1 MIMKILQV
9 GAITAPVLSLQVE
22 ILLDLLGKIIF
33 VNLVSLVDTK
43 SASLSMT
50 HCGMVMD
57 VVQTTAAATWLGCRG
72 STGPSHRKWVM
83 TLRCVCVPIRTFP
96 KRPTWA
102 GGDLH
107 PVTSTV
113 ESEPSMHSRHIL
125 NSIAVGTIRVWT
137 STSTSSIS

>member
-1 MIMKILQV
+1 MKILQV

-57 VVQTTAAATWLGCRG
+57 VVQTTAAAT
-72 STGPSHRKWVM
+72 
-83 TLRCVCVPIRTFP
+83 
-96 KRPTWA
+96 
-102 GGDLH
+102 
-107 PVTSTV
+107 
-113 ESEPSMHSRHIL
+113 
-125 NSIAVGTIRVWT
+125 
-137 STSTSSIS
+137 